1 MKENHIKCL
10 YHCIKTCDYKKSPYC
25 ISQALINA
33 QRGLLVNGFAFAGA
47 NAYRADKIISVKE
60 LISILMDE
68 YNKALYLNM

>member
-1 MKENHIKCL
+1 M
-10 YHCIKTCDYKKSPYC
+10 
-25 ISQALINA
+25 
-33 QRGLLVNGFAFAGA
+33 VNGFAFAGA